1 MTTVKGAGGAG
12 TSARRRT
19 EAVFV
24 LLVLVTGGWMA
35 GVTLGVW
42 QSRAA
47 DSETAADIGA
57 WLTPA
62 LQGVLALAI
71 VSIAVALTAIAAGV
85 RRRAGV
91 MSDAF
96 PRLLDI
102 GKDRA

>member
-1 MTTVKGAGGAG
+1 MATVKGAGGAA

-19 EAVFV
+19 EAVFL
-24 LLVLVTGGWMA
+24 LLVLVTGGWMT
-35 GVTLGVW
+35 GVALGVW
-42 QSRAA
+42 QSRTA
-47 DSETAADIGA
+47 DAGTAADIGA

-71 VSIAVALTAIAAGV
+71 VSVAVALTAVAAGV
-85 RRRAGV
+85 RRRATA